1 LKQSVKPQKSNL
13 MAEIALGTAQF
24 GLSYGIANRTGK
36 IDLETG
42 REIFALAKQHGVHTL
57 DTAIAYGDA
66 ESVLG
71 NIGCSSW
78 DVVTKLPPVPTD
90 IADIS
95 SWVKTEVKMSL
106 ARLKLPSLYALL
118 LHHPSDL
125 LGAHSENLLESLLDL
140 KARGVVAKLGV
151 SIYSAD
157 ELNQLFTLP
166 MIDVVQAPMNIIDR
180 NLMNSGWLTK
190 LDQHDV
196 EIHTRST
203 FLQGALVM
211 SPAERP
217 SWLAQW
223 APIFREW
230 DTWVADTGMSR
241 IEACLAH
248 VRSYPEIDRIVVGMD
263 SKDQTMEIL
272 EALETTPLRAP
283 ESLSSD
289 DEQLINP
296 SKWVTT

>member
-1 LKQSVKPQKSNL
+1 

-42 REIFALAKQHGVHTL
+42 REILVLAQQHGVHTL

-78 DVVTKLPPVPTD
+78 DVITKLPPVPPS

-95 SWVKTEVKMSL
+95 LWVKTEVNMSL
-106 ARLKLPSLYALL
+106 ARLKIPSLYALL
-118 LHHPSDL
+118 LHQPSDL
-125 LGAHSENLLESLLDL
+125 LGMHAEDLVESLLDL
-140 KARGVVAKLGV
+140 KAHGVIAKLGV

-157 ELNQLFTLP
+157 ELDQLATLP
-166 MIDVVQAPMNIIDR
+166 VFDLVQAPLNIVDQG
-180 NLMNSGWLTK
+180 LADSGWLTK
-190 LDQHDV
+190 LGHRKV

-203 FLQGALVM
+203 FLQGVLVM

-217 SWLAQW
+217 SWTTKW

-230 DTWVADTGMSR
+230 DTWVEDTGMSR

-248 VRSYPEIDRIVVGMD
+248 VQSHPEVDQIVVGVD
-263 SKDQTMEIL
+263 GIEQIREIL

-283 ESLSSD
+283 TSLSSD

-296 SKWVTT
+296 SRWVTT